1 MPPSIADLDGKRVIM
16 GAPPG
21 FECMMGCQTCWTE
34 GHWQMSVLA
43 PNKIVH
49 HDPTM
54 CFCCKAS
61 PCPCTTC
68 PFYTPL
74 GMRFEYTQDEN
85 DPTKWVGSGAICG
98 GKESG
103 CCAKQMHH
111 DGDYFI
117 VRPAC
122 SKPCY
127 TPGFS
132 DRVPTFECYS
142 SMRSTTCRPRRK
154 GSCSSAQRT
163 VRVGTL
169 LDRARS
175 RRSLH

>member
-1 MPPSIADLDGKRVIM
+1 MGSVIPCSWMWLVRLAHVLSPCMDNFSAKWDAFSAKHDDNRARNSQEEHHMPPSIADLDGKRVIM

-117 VRPAC
+117 VRPA
-122 SKPCY
+122 
-127 TPGFS
+127 
-132 DRVPTFECYS
+132 
-142 SMRSTTCRPRRK
+142 
-154 GSCSSAQRT
+154 
-163 VRVGTL
+163 VR
-169 LDRARS
+169 
-175 RRSLH
+175 